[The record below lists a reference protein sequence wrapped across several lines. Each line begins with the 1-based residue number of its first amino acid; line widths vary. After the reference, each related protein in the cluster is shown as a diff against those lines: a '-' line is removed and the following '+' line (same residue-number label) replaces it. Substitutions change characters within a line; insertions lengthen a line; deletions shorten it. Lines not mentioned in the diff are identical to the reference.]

1 MISFSRAVQ
10 SERETAEQIT
20 RDTCHADP
28 SGSLTA
34 VSTERCQCLSGSP
47 MSTYEHTAVGGA
59 YCGTLIGIK
68 YGTDTGYYF
77 SMPEY
82 GIRVRYPGTKG
93 RSTSEQL

>member
-1 MISFSRAVQ
+1 MRREIAATDAHWLHGVHARRHAPAAATSRAVQ

-34 VSTERCQCLSGSP
+34 ASTERCQRLSGSP

-68 YGTDTGYYF
+68 YGTDTGY
-77 SMPEY
+77 
-82 GIRVRYPGTKG
+82 
-93 RSTSEQL
+93 

>member
-1 MISFSRAVQ
+1 MCTGVLNRRGGGSRAVQ
-10 SERETAEQIT
+10 SERETAERIT
-20 RDTCHADP
+20 RDTCHTDP

-68 YGTDTGYYF
+68 YGTDTGY
-77 SMPEY
+77 
-82 GIRVRYPGTKG
+82 
-93 RSTSEQL
+93 